1 MKLGVQ
7 YVSPLWFAATRM
19 FLGALC
25 LFAFLAV
32 QKQLRLFARPD
43 IPILVSVAVFQIG
56 LPTALIHSGLL
67 FLDAGRSAILVFTMP
82 LWVAPM
88 AVFVLGERLTRMKLA
103 GLVFG
108 LAGIAFLFNPL
119 AFDFTDRSSL
129 IGNSFMLMASLC
141 FAIAIILVRRHPG
154 TTPII
159 QLVPW
164 QMLLGT
170 IILVVSAATIE
181 GVPDLRWSP
190 ALTAILAYNGPIASG
205 FCFWAFLTVSRSL
218 PAMDTALGSLGVP
231 VIGVVSSALI
241 LGETLTP
248 DAVTGLILILIG
260 VLAVNR
266 NDSNQEERAVTD

>member
-25 LFAFLAV
+25 LFVFLAA
-32 QKQLRLFARPD
+32 QKQLRPFARPD

-88 AVFVLGERLTRMKLA
+88 AVFFLGERLTRMKLA

-108 LAGIAFLFNPL
+108 LAGIAVLFNPL

-129 IGNSFMLMASLC
+129 IGNGFMLTASLC

-181 GVPDLRWSP
+181 GVPDFRWSP

-248 DAVTGLILILIG
+248 GAVTGLILILMG
-260 VLAVNR
+260 VLAVTSIK
-266 NDSNQEERAVTD
+266 SNQAKTP

>member
-19 FLGALC
+19 GLGAFS
-25 LFAFLAV
+25 LFAFLAA
-32 QKQLRLFARPD
+32 QKQLRPFARPD
-43 IPILVSVAVFQIG
+43 IPILISVAVFQIG
-56 LPTALIHSGLL
+56 LSTALIHSGLL

-82 LWVAPM
+82 LWVTPM

-103 GLVFG
+103 GLVLG
-108 LAGIAFLFNPL
+108 LAGIAVLFNPL
-119 AFDFTDRSSL
+119 AFDITDRFSL
-129 IGNSFMLMASLC
+129 IGNGFMLMASLC

-181 GVPDLRWSP
+181 GVPDFRWSP
-190 ALTAILAYNGPIASG
+190 ALMAILAYNGPIASG

-241 LGETLTP
+241 LGETLTAG
-248 DAVTGLILILIG
+248 AVTGLILILIG
-260 VLAVNR
+260 VLAVTR
-266 NDSNQEERAVTD
+266 KDSNQEDRSVTD